1 MEQQALAV
9 VNQTAAALVLSE
21 WEAREALA
29 RKIGLTAAYA
39 ADAVQRALTACG
51 AAEVLAR

>member
-1 MEQQALAV
+1 MQLF
-9 VNQTAAALVLSE
+9 TD
-21 WEAREALA
+21 
-29 RKIGLTAAYA
+29 IF